1 MAYHDYFNLSAV
13 LINAPYG
20 EVNGYIC
27 LTTLL
32 ILAVG
37 LFFLIR
43 PLLNRKLA

>member
-1 MAYHDYFNLSAV
+1 MAYHGSVDLKLV

-20 EVNGYIC
+20 EVNGYSC
-27 LTTLL
+27 LAFLL
-32 ILAVG
+32 ILTVG